1 MGSFPQS
8 KRTREILN
16 IKQHSTQKGILTMS
30 TDERRDKFV
39 KLAEA
44 RTNNAIKQIKLIGN
58 LSNRGNYSFTEK
70 DVDKI
75 YNTLQ
80 KEIKTMKDRFSNS
93 SNSSKNSF
101 KL

>member
-1 MGSFPQS
+1 
-8 KRTREILN
+8 
-16 IKQHSTQKGILTMS
+16 MS
-30 TDERRDKFV
+30 EDDRRDKFV

-58 LSNRGNYSFTEK
+58 LSNRGNYSYTES

-75 YNTLQ
+75 HGALQ
-80 KEIKTMKDRFSNS
+80 KEVKAMKDRFQNS
-93 SNSSKNSF
+93 TGSSEPTF

>member
-1 MGSFPQS
+1 
-8 KRTREILN
+8 
-16 IKQHSTQKGILTMS
+16 MS
-30 TDERRDKFV
+30 TDERRDKFI

-58 LSNRGNYSFTEK
+58 LSNRGNYSYTEK

-75 YNTLQ
+75 YITLQ
-80 KEIKTMKDRFSNS
+80 KEIKMMKDRFSNTS
-93 SNSSKNSF
+93 DPSQNTF

>member
-1 MGSFPQS
+1 
-8 KRTREILN
+8 
-16 IKQHSTQKGILTMS
+16 MS
-30 TDERRDKFV
+30 TDERRDKFI

-58 LSNRGNYSFTEK
+58 LSNRGNYSYTEK

-75 YNTLQ
+75 YITLQ
-80 KEIKTMKDRFSNS
+80 KEIKMMKDRFSNTS
-93 SNSSKNSF
+93 APSQNTF

>member
-1 MGSFPQS
+1 
-8 KRTREILN
+8 
-16 IKQHSTQKGILTMS
+16 MS

-44 RTNNAIKQIKLIGN
+44 RTNNALKQIKLIGN

>member
-1 MGSFPQS
+1 
-8 KRTREILN
+8 
-16 IKQHSTQKGILTMS
+16 MS
-30 TDERRDKFV
+30 TDERRDKFI

-58 LSNRGNYSFTEK
+58 LSNRGNYSYTEK

-75 YNTLQ
+75 CKALHT
-80 KEIKTMKDRFSNS
+80 EMRTMKARFDEGEKISGPG
-93 SNSSKNSF
+93 F

>member
-1 MGSFPQS
+1 
-8 KRTREILN
+8 
-16 IKQHSTQKGILTMS
+16 MS
-30 TDERRDKFV
+30 TDERRGKFI

-58 LSNRGNYSFTEK
+58 LSNRGNYTYSEK

-75 YNTLQ
+75 YRTLQ
-80 KEIKTMKDRFSNS
+80 KELKSMKDRFSNS
-93 SNSSKNSF
+93 SNSSQNSF

>member
-1 MGSFPQS
+1 
-8 KRTREILN
+8 
-16 IKQHSTQKGILTMS
+16 MS
-30 TDERRDKFV
+30 TDDRREKFI

-58 LSNRGNYSFTEK
+58 LSNRGNYSYTEK

-75 YNTLQ
+75 CKALHT
-80 KEIKTMKDRFSNS
+80 EIKSMKDRFLNS
-93 SNSSKNSF
+93 TGSSEPTF

>member
-1 MGSFPQS
+1 
-8 KRTREILN
+8 
-16 IKQHSTQKGILTMS
+16 MS
-30 TDERRDKFV
+30 TDERRKKFI

-75 YNTLQ
+75 YAALQ
-80 KEIKTMKDRFSNS
+80 KEIKGMRERFSNS
-93 SNSSKNSF
+93 SNSSNNPF

>member
-1 MGSFPQS
+1 
-8 KRTREILN
+8 
-16 IKQHSTQKGILTMS
+16 MS
-30 TDERRDKFV
+30 TDERRDKFI

-75 YNTLQ
+75 YNALQ
-80 KEIKTMKDRFSNS
+80 KELKGMKERFSQ
-93 SNSSKNSF
+93 SNGGSEFKF

>member
-1 MGSFPQS
+1 M
-8 KRTREILN
+8 I
-16 IKQHSTQKGILTMS
+16 

-58 LSNRGNYSFTEK
+58 LSNRGNYSFDEK

-75 YNTLQ
+75 FRALQ
-80 KEIKTMKDRFSNS
+80 HEIKAMKDRFSNS
-93 SNSSKNSF
+93 SNGSRNSF

>member
-1 MGSFPQS
+1 
-8 KRTREILN
+8 
-16 IKQHSTQKGILTMS
+16 MS
-30 TDERRDKFV
+30 TDERRKKFV

-58 LSNRGNYSFTEK
+58 LSNKGNYSYDVK

-75 YNTLQ
+75 VRVLQ
-80 KEIKTMKDRFSNS
+80 NEIKVMKDRFCNSNGARAS
-93 SNSSKNSF
+93 SF